1 MVPETYREKMRLTFH
16 LMALPRPIARDNE
29 GADEGGSPDQGSVDQ
44 TPDEGGEGSG
54 GNRTFTQADVDKIVV
69 TRVKKLK
76 EQLQKTEQQ
85 YERLLTNQN
94 LSVQERN
101 ELQQELETVQAQL
114 RTREEQARYEAKK
127 QSEKFQQTL
136 EQTTGERDRFKT
148 LFETQT
154 RDNAIMQAAVQ
165 HDAYNPEQFISVLGP
180 RTKIVEEVNEQGEKT
195 GRLVPR
201 VEVQVTGEDGT
212 TSTEL
217 RPVED
222 AVAQMKD
229 EPEKYGNL
237 FRNNV
242 AGGIGEGSNPSG
254 GGRPLDPSKVSTEE
268 YFKNRDAYKQQYG
281 IRDRRGF

>member
-1 MVPETYREKMRLTFH
+1 MKLMRFF
-16 LMALPRPIARDNE
+16 AAFPRPIARDNE
-29 GADEGGSPDQGSVDQ
+29 GADNVDPAPVETPVEGEPTGGS
-44 TPDEGGEGSG
+44 
-54 GNRTFTQADVDKIVV
+54 NRSFSQQDVDKIVV
-69 TRVKKLK
+69 SRVKKLK
-76 EQLQKTEQQ
+76 EQLQTTETQ
-85 YERLLTNQN
+85 YERLLKNQN

-101 ELQQELETVQAQL
+101 ELQTELESVQGQL

-127 QSEKFQQTL
+127 RET
-136 EQTTGERDRFKT
+136 EFKT
-148 LFETQT
+148 TLDTTKAEAEQYRSLFENQT
-154 RDNAIMQAAVQ
+154 RDNAIMAAASQ
-165 HDAYNPEQFISVLGP
+165 HDAYNPEQFTSILGP
-180 RTKIVEEVNEQGEKT
+180 RTKIVEEVNEHGEKT

-201 VEVQVTGEDGT
+201 VEVQVVGDDGT

-237 FRNNV
+237 FRSNV
-242 AGGIGEGSNPSG
+242 ASGIGEGSNPSASN
-254 GGRPLDPSKVSTEE
+254 GRPLDPSKVSDEE

>member
-1 MVPETYREKMRLTFH
+1 MMKMTRFLLAF
-16 LMALPRPIARDNE
+16 PRPIPRDNE
-29 GADEGGSPDQGSVDQ
+29 GGDEGGSPDAGGGTADQ
-44 TPDEGGEGSG
+44 TPNEGGEGQGS
-54 GNRTFTQADVDKIVV
+54 NRTFTQADVDKIVV
-69 TRVKKLK
+69 SRVKKLK
-76 EQLQKTEQQ
+76 EQLQTTEQQ

-101 ELQQELETVQAQL
+101 ELQSELEKVQAQL

-127 QSEKFQQTL
+127 QQEKFQQTL

-201 VEVQVTGEDGT
+201 VEVQVTGEDGIAK
-212 TSTEL
+212 TEL

-242 AGGIGEGSNPSG
+242 ANGIGQGSNPSAS
-254 GGRPLDPSKVSTEE
+254 GGRVDPSKMSTEE
-268 YFKNRDAYKQQYG
+268 YFKNRETIKNQYG
-281 IRDRRGF
+281 IKDRRGF

>member
-1 MVPETYREKMRLTFH
+1 MKMARFYAAFPRL
-16 LMALPRPIARDNE
+16 IARDNE
-29 GADEGGSPDQGSVDQ
+29 GGDASDATPEPTGDSGDQ
-44 TPDEGGEGSG
+44 TPSG
-54 GNRTFTQADVDKIVV
+54 GDSNRTFTQADVDKIVV
-69 TRVKKLK
+69 SRVKKLK
-76 EQLQKTEQQ
+76 EQLQTTESQ
-85 YERLLTNQN
+85 YERLLKNQN
-94 LSVQERN
+94 LSTQERN
-101 ELQQELETVQAQL
+101 ELQNELEAVQAQL

-127 QSEKFQQTL
+127 RETEFQKTL
-136 EQTTGERDRFKT
+136 ETTKAEAEQYRS

-154 RDNAIMQAAVQ
+154 RDNAIMSAAVQ

-180 RTKIVEEVNEQGEKT
+180 RTKIVEEVNEHGEKT

-201 VEVQVTGEDGT
+201 VEVQVTGEDGS

-237 FRNNV
+237 FRSNV
-242 AGGIGEGSNPSG
+242 ASGIGEGSNPSAA
-254 GGRPLDPSKVSTEE
+254 GGRALDPSKVSTEE
-268 YFKNRDAYKQQYG
+268 YFKNREAYKQQYG